1 MFTNQKKNLST
12 TLTGFSPILHLV
24 ISLLTLL
31 AVSTTATAADNYLV
45 SNETEVPV
53 RSGQGTEYKI
63 LSLLQKGETVVSLEE
78 DGYWIRV
85 RTATGREG
93 WMLKRYLSS
102 STPPIVDAFSLST
115 NNNQTTEP
123 TEGISPAAE
132 QKPNTF
138 QLEASTLPESR
149 EPVQLENTLSPL
161 AEQKLQEADKEME
174 ELRGKLAS
182 VTLENKELQEN
193 ERIKWFLAGGG
204 VLVIGWIIGL
214 ITCRSRKRKPSL
226 L

>member
-1 MFTNQKKNLST
+1 MFINQKKNLAAA
-12 TLTGFSPILHLV
+12 LTGIFPILHIV
-24 ISLLTLL
+24 ISLLALL
-31 AVSTTATAADNYLV
+31 AIATTATAADSYLV
-45 SNETEVPV
+45 SNEGEVPV

-63 LSLLQKGETVVSLEE
+63 LSLLQNGEKVVSLEE
-78 DGYWIRV
+78 DGYWIKV
-85 RTATGREG
+85 RTVTGREG
-93 WMLKRYLSS
+93 WMLRRYLSS

-115 NNNQTTEP
+115 NNNQP
-123 TEGISPAAE
+123 TEHAEEPSPVAE
-132 QKPNTF
+132 QKPNTA
-138 QLEASTLPESR
+138 EPETRILPEIIT
-149 EPVQLENTLSPL
+149 PLQPENPPL
-161 AEQKLQEADKEME
+161 LLIEQKLKDQDKELE

-204 VLVIGWIIGL
+204 ILVIGWLIGL